1 MTFRVIGPNPGDTEK
16 LKLLLHSHAN
26 LLTYMSELTGSME
39 SQFLLGD
46 LVRIAKEWPEGMKYA
61 QHAILQV
68 IEEAK
73 AAGHIKLDFQEE
85 KEAKRIAA
93 EQPCEVIHIAPGN

>member
-1 MTFRVIGPNPGDTEK
+1 MAYRVVGPSPGDTQE
-16 LKLLLHSHAN
+16 LRMLLQTH
-26 LLTYMSELTGSME
+26 LTLMNHMSELTVTME

-46 LVRIAKEWPEGMKYA
+46 LVRIAQEWPEGMRYA
-61 QHAILQV
+61 QHAVLQV

-73 AAGHIKLDFQEE
+73 AAGHMELDFKEK

-93 EQPCEVIHIAPGN
+93 EQPCEVIEIAPGD